1 MLAVDACTVP
11 AVDCRCGC
19 PLGDKFA
26 KAREREDDEEPDER
40 LWEGEM
46 RAETPENVRSD
57 ELDDEWGVG
66 MMGGGIGGDITFSCR
81 FPLSL

>member
-1 MLAVDACTVP
+1 MGV
-11 AVDCRCGC
+11 
-19 PLGDKFA
+19 KFG
-26 KAREREDDEEPDER
+26 KASDREVDDEEPDER
-40 LWEGEM
+40 LWEREM

-66 MMGGGIGGDITFSCR
+66 WMGGIGGDITFSCR